1 MKVEVHVWDWPLRLF
16 HWLLVLSVLG
26 AYLTGKEGGDW
37 TDWHARFGSAILGLL
52 VFRLI
57 WGFIGNTH
65 ARFSNFFPTVPRL
78 FAYIKGDWHGVGH
91 NPVGALAVL
100 ALLSVLLILVG
111 SGLFANDDIAF
122 EGPLYSLIDKDLSD
136 KLSGWHIR
144 AVNVLLILVAI
155 HVTAIGFYQHVKK
168 NDLIKPMLTGK
179 KKLPGTLAPTA
190 VASVGI
196 ARFVIGVLLSV
207 SVVWYVWGGDPLKYL
222 QPLAGIQSAQAGGKI
237 Q

>member
-1 MKVEVHVWDWPLRLF
+1 MKVEIHVWDWPLRLF

-26 AYLTGKEGGDW
+26 AYLTGTEGGDW
-37 TDWHARFGSAILGLL
+37 TDWHARFGSAVMGLV

-65 ARFSNFFPTVPRL
+65 ARFSSFFPTLPRL

-111 SGLFANDDIAF
+111 TGLFANDDIAF
-122 EGPLYSLIDKDLSD
+122 EGPLYSLIEKDFSD
-136 KLSGWHIR
+136 KLSGWHVR
-144 AVNVLLILVAI
+144 SVNVLVVLLGI
-155 HVTAIGFYQHVKK
+155 HVAAIAFYQHVKK

-179 KKLPGTLAPTA
+179 KKLPKTLAPTPA
-190 VASVGI
+190 ASAGFV
-196 ARFVIGVLLSV
+196 RFVISLLLSV

-222 QPLAGIQSAQAGGKI
+222 QPLAGIQSAQASGKT
-237 Q
+237 